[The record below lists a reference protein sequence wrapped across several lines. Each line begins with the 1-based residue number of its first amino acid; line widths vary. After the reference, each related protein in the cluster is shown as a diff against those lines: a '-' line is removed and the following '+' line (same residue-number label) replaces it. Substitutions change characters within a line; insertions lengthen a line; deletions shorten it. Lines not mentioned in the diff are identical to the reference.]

1 MSPKLFVAAVAV
13 SCAALFTGCS
23 SPDIFSDKDGLVGTP
38 PVAGPKIGDVVPQPL
53 KKEDGGWKPPEEKLT
68 GKGLFDK
75 YGTPWTEGV
84 VYFDFDKST
93 IPETEYPKVNAVV
106 KYLKDNAGTLALIEG
121 HCDDRGSDE
130 YNRGLG
136 ERRANSIREY
146 MVAAGIAAERL
157 QTISYGEEKPVVVD
171 AKTDADRA
179 KNRRGQFVTAK
190 PPAGVTLVPDPVA
203 VPLATP
209 GAVPAP
215 APAPAAPA
223 PVAPVEPPVG
233 S

>member
-1 MSPKLFVAAVAV
+1 MSPKLFVAAIAV

-23 SPDIFSDKDGLVGTP
+23 TPDIFSDKEGLVGTP
-38 PVAGPKIGDVVPQPL
+38 AAPTPGEKIKVDESKLKGPEWKDADKPMAGAD
-53 KKEDGGWKPPEEKLT
+53 
-68 GKGLFDK
+68 LFK
-75 YGTPWTEGV
+75 QYGTPWTEGV

-106 KYLKDNAGTLALIEG
+106 KHLKDNAGTLALVEG

-136 ERRANSIREY
+136 DRRANSVREY
-146 MVAAGIAAERL
+146 MVAAGIAGERI

-179 KNRRGQFVTAK
+179 KNRRGQFIIAK
-190 PPAGVTLVPDPVA
+190 PPAGVTLAPEAPK

-209 GAVPAP
+209 PA
-215 APAPAAPA
+215 APAAPAVPAA
-223 PVAPVEPPVG
+223 PVAPVEVPVG